1 MATTKLLDA
10 THNLTE
16 VDHPPAPS
24 LHLPADVLEA
34 GLEDVRQSPTDGGV
48 LELIV
53 ARPAV
58 DRREVLD
65 AGELDLAVGLVGD
78 NWRNRGSGATP
89 DGGADPDA
97 QLTIMNYRCAAL
109 VAGHSDRVP
118 LAGDQLYVDLDLS
131 AAKLPAGTRLA
142 IGEAV
147 IEITAKPHRG
157 CDKFAARFGVAALR
171 FVNIGVG
178 RDLNL
183 RGCNACVV
191 VGGRIERG
199 DRVLRINPNGL
210 WDAEEG
216 RSNESRS
223 TAGHSP
229 RSALS

>member
-1 MATTKLLDA
+1 M
-10 THNLTE
+10 
-16 VDHPPAPS
+16 DHPPAPS
-24 LHLPADVLEA
+24 LHLSADLLEA
-34 GLEDVRQSPTDGGV
+34 GLEDIRQSPIDGGV

-78 NWRNRGSGATP
+78 NWRNRASSATP

-109 VAGHSDRVP
+109 VAGRLDRVP

-131 AAKLPAGTRLA
+131 AANLPAGSRLA
-142 IGEAV
+142 IGESV
-147 IEITAKPHRG
+147 IEVTAKPHRG

-171 FVNIGVG
+171 FVNIGIG

-183 RGCNACVV
+183 RGRNARVV

-199 DRVLRINPNGL
+199 DRVRRIHSSGL
-210 WDAEEG
+210 GGAGEG
-216 RSNESRS
+216 RFEEARS
-223 TAGHSP
+223 TAK
-229 RSALS
+229 RSSRPALF